1 MTKEQGG
8 QKNGIVKANKK
19 HIFHS
24 PRGFFS
30 LKKHFQKKFRE
41 GGRKSKGNTQNRYK
55 KKRGGGSDKD
65 GDTQTNQHTPP
76 THSPP
81 GDEGCYCLLAACSID
96 KHPLPVPLPDHATQ
110 RTKSATKLQL
120 IQDGKIQTAVKLIVS
135 SLCPH

>member
-55 KKRGGGSDKD
+55 KKREGGGSDKD
-65 GDTQTNQHTPP
+65 GDTQTETAHTTHAFPPWGQKVLLLRSLLNKQTPP
-76 THSPP
+76 SRPLTRPCYP
-81 GDEGCYCLLAACSID
+81 KDKIGD
-96 KHPLPVPLPDHATQ
+96 KAT
-110 RTKSATKLQL
+110 AT
-120 IQDGKIQTAVKLIVS
+120 T
-135 SLCPH
+135 